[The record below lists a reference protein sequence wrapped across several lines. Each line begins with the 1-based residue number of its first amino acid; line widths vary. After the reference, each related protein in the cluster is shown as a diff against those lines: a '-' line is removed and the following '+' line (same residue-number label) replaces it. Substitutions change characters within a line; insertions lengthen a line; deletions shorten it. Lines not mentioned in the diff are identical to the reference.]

1 MNENE
6 KAKLARALKD
16 AEDAIRGARAKGYD
30 YVHDNAEGYPHCLDE
45 AVRRLGPDAHYP
57 VPRRAIAQAA
67 GLLIAALIQHPDQS
81 DGTAASRNP
90 EAVSS

>member
-6 KAKLARALKD
+6 EIKLARALKD
-16 AEDAIRGARAKGYD
+16 AEEAIRDARARGYT
-30 YVHDNAEGYPHCLDE
+30 YQHDNFERYPHCLDE

-67 GLLIAALIQHPDQS
+67 GLLLAALIQHPDQS
-81 DGTAASRNP
+81 DGTAASRDP
-90 EAVSS
+90 EGVSA